1 MLDSSD
7 IVGLV
12 SSETKEKEAEEGLQ
26 RKWHKKAP
34 IS

>member
-12 SSETKEKEAEEGLQ
+12 SSETKEKEAEESLQ
-26 RKWHKKAP
+26 RKRQKKAR
-34 IS
+34 IT